1 MLATLEIAL
10 RTLVESSVIAVIT
23 ASVITASTTPYSA
36 IVWPSSRLRSSAAAA
51 VYACAKA
58 KSFNKGFTSPR
69 AFSGACLLNGW
80 FEGGAAT
87 TPDSSVRLAWPRRP
101 GCGTWPDH
109 RPDGGRRDP
118 SRERLIVK
126 GSRSLRSRPNEQ
138 GSVRLRGQQ
147 RPVRDGGAAVPAGR
161 KRPPRGALRR
171 LQPRSGST
179 SSGARGAGRDRHRR
193 L

>member
-87 TPDSSVRLAWPRRP
+87 TPDSSYVWR
-101 GCGTWPDH
+101 
-109 RPDGGRRDP
+109 GRAALVAVLG
-118 SRERLIVK
+118 LII
-126 GSRSLRSRPNEQ
+126 GLTAA
-138 GSVRLRGQQ
+138 
-147 RPVRDGGAAVPAGR
+147 GAI
-161 KRPPRGALRR
+161 PRG
-171 LQPRSGST
+171 S
-179 SSGARGAGRDRHRR
+179 D
-193 L
+193 